1 MTKALSVFR
10 DALQE
15 FVLPSGGH
23 FQTCSTENKMQL
35 CNCYLRNRQ
44 RDHRGTQSHTRS
56 TQFCFENIY
65 SGKKKT
71 KNQQL
76 DTYWFRFKCSKR
88 TQLHKAELSCASPKE
103 AKCFTRSYLCASIQQ
118 PTGSAAVAELTR
130 GSQQITSLDA
140 NPCLKYTRIPMME
153 QENALKTLKIQH
165 SKTAGK
171 GQWSRSCPDSWLP
184 YRRYLPN
191 TVWGHS

>member
-1 MTKALSVFR
+1 MPFKNLFFLLVVIFRHAAQKIKCSCATVTSGIGSGTTEAHKATPDLPS
-10 DALQE
+10 
-15 FVLPSGGH
+15 FVLK
-23 FQTCSTENKMQL
+23 T
-35 CNCYLRNRQ
+35 
-44 RDHRGTQSHTRS
+44 S
-56 TQFCFENIY
+56 TQE
-65 SGKKKT
+65 KKKQKTNSWIHTDSGSNALKGHSCT
-71 KNQQL
+71 KQ
-76 DTYWFRFKCSKR
+76 SSPV
-88 TQLHKAELSCASPKE
+88 HHPKE

-118 PTGSAAVAELTR
+118 PTGSAGVAELTR

-191 TVWGHS
+191 TV

>member
-65 SGKKKT
+65 SGKKKKQKT
-71 KNQQL
+71 NSWIHT
-76 DTYWFRFKCSKR
+76 DS
-88 TQLHKAELSCASPKE
+88 
-103 AKCFTRSYLCASIQQ
+103 
-118 PTGSAAVAELTR
+118 GS
-130 GSQQITSLDA
+130 
-140 NPCLKYTRIPMME
+140 
-153 QENALKTLKIQH
+153 NALKGHSCTKQSSPVHHQRKLSASLAATCAPAYSSLQAQQQWQSSPEGH
-165 SKTAGK
+165 SKSQA
-171 GQWSRSCPDSWLP
+171 
-184 YRRYLPN
+184 
-191 TVWGHS
+191 

>member
-1 MTKALSVFR
+1 MTKALSVFG

-15 FVLPSGGH
+15 FFLPSGGH

-65 SGKKKT
+65 SGKKNKNNNSWIHTDSGSNALKGHSCT
-71 KNQQL
+71 KQ
-76 DTYWFRFKCSKR
+76 SSPV
-88 TQLHKAELSCASPKE
+88 HHPKE
-103 AKCFTRSYLCASIQQ
+103 AKCCTRSYLCASIQQ

-140 NPCLKYTRIPMME
+140 NPCLKYTHIPMME

-191 TVWGHS
+191 TV